1 MFNIDITQEE
11 FEKIQR
17 FVKSRVGISLSDQKA
32 TMVKGRLHKRL
43 QELNMS
49 SFSEYYK
56 YLNSSEGEEEMVGF
70 ISAISTNVTSF
81 FRSPKHWEYLK
92 DNINDMFA
100 KKINKKIRIWSAAC
114 SSGEEPYS
122 IAMFL
127 KDNLRN
133 FDSYDIKILAT
144 DISHKVLSRA
154 IEGVYAQKDVDGMSK
169 LLIQKHFMPHKSTH
183 GTLYEINPELRSKIV
198 FRTFNLINDDF
209 SIFKF
214 HFDIIFCRN
223 VMIYFDAPTRK
234 TLISKFGRLLD
245 KNGVLVIGDSEAIT
259 ENKSEFALIKSSIY
273 RKV

>member
-43 QELNMS
+43 KELNMS

-100 KKINKKIRIWSAAC
+100 KKANKKLRIWSAAC

-144 DISHKVLSRA
+144 DISHKVLSKA
-154 IEGVYAQKDVDGMSK
+154 IAGMYTQKDINGMSK
-169 LLIQKHFMPHKSTH
+169 LHIQKHFIPHKSAH

-223 VMIYFDAPTRK
+223 VMIYFDSPTRK
-234 TLISKFGRLLD
+234 TLISRFARLLD
-245 KNGVLVIGDSEAIT
+245 KSGVLIIGDSEAIT
-259 ENKSEFALIKSSIY
+259 ENKSEFTLIKSSIY

>member
-11 FEKIQR
+11 FEKIQK

-43 QELNMS
+43 NELGMN
-49 SFSEYYK
+49 SFSEYYR
-56 YLNSSEGEEEMVGF
+56 YLNSADGEEEMVGF

-92 DNINDMFA
+92 DNIDAIFA
-100 KKINKKIRIWSAAC
+100 TKPNKKIRIWSAAC

-127 KDNLRN
+127 KDNLKN

-144 DISHKVLSRA
+144 DISHKVLSKA
-154 IEGVYAQKDVDGMSK
+154 IAGVYRQKDVEGMSK
-169 LLIQKHFMPHKSTH
+169 MLIQKHFISHKSQH
-183 GTLYEINPELRSKIV
+183 GMVYEINPELKSKVV

-223 VMIYFDAPTRK
+223 VMIYFDSPTRK
-234 TLISKFGRLLD
+234 TLITRFGKLLD
-245 KNGVLVIGDSEAIT
+245 KGSMLIIGDSEAIT
-259 ENKSEFALIKSSIY
+259 ENKTEFALIKSSIY
-273 RKV
+273 KKV

>member
-11 FEKIQR
+11 FEKIQK
-17 FVKSRVGISLSDQKA
+17 FVKNRVGISLSDQKA

-43 QELNMS
+43 KELNMS
-49 SFSEYYK
+49 SFSEYYR
-56 YLNSSEGEEEMVGF
+56 YLNSPDGEEEMVGF

-100 KKINKKIRIWSAAC
+100 KKTNKKIRIWSAAC

-144 DISHKVLSRA
+144 DISHKVLSKA
-154 IEGVYAQKDVDGMSK
+154 IVGVYDQKDVDGMPK
-169 LLIQKHFMPHKSTH
+169 ILIQKHFITHKSAR
-183 GTLYEINPELRSKIV
+183 GAAYEVDPELKSKIV

-214 HFDIIFCRN
+214 HFDAIFCRN
-223 VMIYFDAPTRK
+223 VMIYFDSPTRK
-234 TLISKFGRLLD
+234 ALISRFGKLLD
-245 KNGVLVIGDSEAIT
+245 RSGILIIGDSEAIT
-259 ENKSEFALIKSSIY
+259 ENKSEFSLIKSSIY
-273 RKV
+273 KKV